1 MQPLIPLTTRHIGD
15 DAIQTVNARELHAFL
30 AVGKVFAAWIQERIQ
45 QYGFVENQDY
55 VIGFPNLENQ
65 NTGWTVDSPNL
76 GNQQVSRGGDRRSK
90 EYHLTLDMAK
100 ELAMVERNQKGREAR
115 RYFIQCEKALH
126 AQQAKQPGEALQP
139 LASVQ
144 QRVSRVL
151 AAARCFNGILKTA
164 SQLQLPHGATLQAA
178 NHTTLHHTGVDL
190 LAAMGL
196 TIDTATNPAPATR
209 PACAATAHTGA
220 THAPQAAS
228 QPYPRR
234 PSATP
239 QPEDELANQ
248 LRRWLAEPPQAGR
261 RQFTTE
267 DMMAALPSTTASP
280 DRATA
285 TRIGQTMARLGWVK
299 RRLPPD
305 SQGHRPWV
313 YCRPG

>member
-1 MQPLIPLTTRHIGD
+1 MQPLIPLTTQHIGD

-30 AVGKVFAAWIQERIQ
+30 GSKRQFADWIAYRIQ
-45 QYGFVENQDY
+45 KYGFVENQD
-55 VIGFPNLENQ
+55 FARFSQKCENPQ
-65 NTGWTVDSPNL
+65 
-76 GNQQVSRGGDRRSK
+76 GGRTAK
-90 EYHLTLDMAK
+90 EFVLTLNMAK
-100 ELAMVERNQKGREAR
+100 ELCMVENSAKGREAR
-115 RYFIQCEKALH
+115 RYFIECEKALH
-126 AQQAKQPGEALQP
+126 AQQAARLGEAAPP

-144 QRVSRVL
+144 QRVRQVL

-196 TIDTATNPAPATR
+196 TIDTAAKPAQGPAPAGSVYT
-209 PACAATAHTGA
+209 PHKASPPHAT
-220 THAPQAAS
+220 
-228 QPYPRR
+228 RR
-234 PSATP
+234 PITTP
-239 QPEDELANQ
+239 QPEDALANQ
-248 LRRWLAEPPQAGR
+248 LRRWLADPPQAR
-261 RQFTTE
+261 LRQFTTE
-267 DMMAALPSTTASP
+267 DMMAALPGSTATA

-285 TRIGQTMARLGWVK
+285 TRIGQAMARLGWVK

>member
-1 MQPLIPLTTRHIGD
+1 MQPLIPLTTRRIGD

-30 AVGKVFAAWIQERIQ
+30 EVGKDFSTWINTRIQ

-76 GNQQVSRGGDRRSK
+76 GNQKTGWTVDSPVLANQQVGRGGDRRSK

-126 AQQAKQPGEALQP
+126 AQQAKQPSEAPP
-139 LASVQ
+139 LTSVQ

-164 SQLQLPHGATLQAA
+164 SQLQLPPGATLQAA

-196 TIDTATNPAPATR
+196 TIDTAANPAQYPAPTAQR
-209 PACAATAHTGA
+209 PHATGC
-220 THAPQAAS
+220 
-228 QPYPRR
+228 QPAQHHSPAIYHP
-234 PSATP
+234 A
-239 QPEDELANQ
+239 
-248 LRRWLAEPPQAGR
+248 AGR
-261 RQFTTE
+261 RICQP
-267 DMMAALPSTTASP
+267 AATLAG
-280 DRATA
+280 RAGTGRTA
-285 TRIGQTMARLGWVK
+285 TIQQRRHHDRLV
-299 RRLPPD
+299 
-305 SQGHRPWV
+305 
-313 YCRPG
+313 RPGTAQQ

>member
-1 MQPLIPLTTRHIGD
+1 MQPLIPLTTLRIGD

-30 AVGKVFAAWIQERIQ
+30 EVGKVFAAWVQERIQ

-55 VIGFPNLENQ
+55 VMTVSKTGIRQ
-65 NTGWTVDSPNL
+65 NVIQKD
-76 GNQQVSRGGDRRSK
+76 
-90 EYHLTLDMAK
+90 YHLTLDMAK

-126 AQQAKQPGEALQP
+126 AQQAKQPSEAPPP

-164 SQLQLPHGATLQAA
+164 SQLQLPPGATLQAA
-178 NHTTLHHTGVDL
+178 NRTTLHHTGVDL

-196 TIDTATNPAPATR
+196 TIDTAAKPAQGPVPAGSVYTPQPASPPHATQR
-209 PACAATAHTGA
+209 PFT
-220 THAPQAAS
+220 
-228 QPYPRR
+228 
-234 PSATP
+234 TP
-239 QPEDELANQ
+239 QPEDALVNQ

-261 RQFTTE
+261 HQFTTE
-267 DMMAALPSTTASP
+267 DMMAALPGTITTA

-285 TRIGQTMARLGWVK
+285 TRIGQAMARLGWVK

-305 SQGHRPWV
+305 SQGHRHWV

>member
-30 AVGKVFAAWIQERIQ
+30 EVGKDFSTWINTRIQ

-65 NTGWTVDSPNL
+65 SNGWKVDSPNL
-76 GNQQVSRGGDRRSK
+76 GNQKTGWTVDSPILANQQVGRGGDRRSK

-115 RYFIQCEKALH
+115 HYFIQCEKALH
-126 AQQAKQPGEALQP
+126 AQQAKQPSEAPP

-164 SQLQLPHGATLQAA
+164 SQLQLPPGATLQAA

-196 TIDTATNPAPATR
+196 TIDTAAKPAQGPAPAGSVYTPQ
-209 PACAATAHTGA
+209 PASPPHAT
-220 THAPQAAS
+220 
-228 QPYPRR
+228 RR
-234 PSATP
+234 PFTTP
-239 QPEDELANQ
+239 QPEDALVNQ
-248 LRRWLAEPPQAGR
+248 LRRWLAAPPADRPAPVHHRRHDGR
-261 RQFTTE
+261 
-267 DMMAALPSTTASP
+267 P
-280 DRATA
+280 
-285 TRIGQTMARLGWVK
+285 ARHHN
-299 RRLPPD
+299 
-305 SQGHRPWV
+305 HR
-313 YCRPG
+313 

>member
-1 MQPLIPLTTRHIGD
+1 MQPLIPLSTRRIGD

-30 AVGKVFAAWIQERIQ
+30 EVGKVFAAWIQERIQ

-65 NTGWTVDSPNL
+65 NTGWTVDSPIL
-76 GNQQVSRGGDRRSK
+76 ANQQVGRGGDRRSK

-126 AQQAKQPGEALQP
+126 AQQAKQPSEAPP

-144 QRVSRVL
+144 QRVRQVL

-164 SQLQLPHGATLQAA
+164 SQLQLPPGATLQAA

-196 TIDTATNPAPATR
+196 TIDTAAKPAQGPAPAGSVYTPQ
-209 PACAATAHTGA
+209 PASPPHAT
-220 THAPQAAS
+220 
-228 QPYPRR
+228 RR
-234 PSATP
+234 PFTTP
-239 QPEDELANQ
+239 QPEDALVNQ
-248 LRRWLAEPPQAGR
+248 LRRWLAEPPQAHL

-267 DMMAALPSTTASP
+267 DMMAALPGSAATT

-285 TRIGQTMARLGWVK
+285 TRIGQAMARLGWVK

-305 SQGHRPWV
+305 SQGHRHWV
-313 YCRPG
+313 YCRPA

>member
-1 MQPLIPLTTRHIGD
+1 MQPLIPLSTRRIGD

-30 AVGKVFAAWIQERIQ
+30 GSKRQFADWITYRIQ
-45 QYGFVENQDY
+45 KYGFVENQD
-55 VIGFPNLENQ
+55 FASFSRKCENPQ
-65 NTGWTVDSPNL
+65 
-76 GNQQVSRGGDRRSK
+76 GGRTAK
-90 EYHLTLDMAK
+90 EFVLTLDMAK
-100 ELAMVERNQKGREAR
+100 ELCMVENSAKGREAR

-126 AQQAKQPGEALQP
+126 AQQAKQPSEAPP

-164 SQLQLPHGATLQAA
+164 SQLQLPPGATLQAA

-196 TIDTATNPAPATR
+196 TIDTAAKPAQGPAPAGSVYTPQPASPPHATQR
-209 PACAATAHTGA
+209 PFT
-220 THAPQAAS
+220 
-228 QPYPRR
+228 
-234 PSATP
+234 TP
-239 QPEDELANQ
+239 QPEDALVNQ

-267 DMMAALPSTTASP
+267 DMMAALPGTATTA

-285 TRIGQTMARLGWVK
+285 TRIGQAMARLGWVK

-305 SQGHRPWV
+305 SQGHRHWV

>member
-1 MQPLIPLTTRHIGD
+1 MQALIPLTTQHIGD

-30 AVGKVFAAWIQERIQ
+30 GSKRQFADWISYRIQ
-45 QYGFVENQDY
+45 KYGFVENQD
-55 VIGFPNLENQ
+55 FARFSRKCENPQ
-65 NTGWTVDSPNL
+65 
-76 GNQQVSRGGDRRSK
+76 GGRTAK
-90 EYHLTLDMAK
+90 EFVLTLDMAK
-100 ELAMVERNQKGREAR
+100 ELCMVENSTKGREAR

-126 AQQAKQPGEALQP
+126 AQQAAQLGEAAPP

-144 QRVSRVL
+144 QRVRQVL

-164 SQLQLPHGATLQAA
+164 SQLQLPQNATLQAA

-196 TIDTATNPAPATR
+196 TIGTAASQTQATS
-209 PACAATAHTGA
+209 PVQTGTART
-220 THAPQAAS
+220 PQTAS
-228 QPYPRR
+228 QPYAPRR
-234 PSATP
+234 PYTTP
-239 QPEDELANQ
+239 QPEDALASQ
-248 LRRWLAEPPQAGR
+248 LRHWLAEPPQASR

-267 DMMAALPSTTASP
+267 DMMAALPGTAATP

-285 TRIGQTMARLGWVK
+285 TRIGQAMARLGWVK

-313 YCRPG
+313 YCRPH